1 MAITASIALS
11 SATAKSGQRT
21 TATLTLSNS
30 GSAAVLVTAIA
41 PTMVV
46 SGGTAQNLA
55 DAVGVPMFGGAWSNS
70 IAGSGTLVIPFD
82 VVAHAPTTSYGL
94 AEPASIAYSVGATIN
109 TNDGSIT
116 VATPA
121 TLTVTNPAGL

>member
-1 MAITASIALS
+1 MAITASIALT

-21 TATLTLSNS
+21 TATLTISNS
-30 GSAAVLVTAIA
+30 GGAAVLLTAIQ
-41 PTMVV
+41 PTVV
-46 SGGTAQNLA
+46 PSGLTTQAVA
-55 DAVGVPMFGGAWSNS
+55 VAVGVPMFGGAWPNS
-70 IAGSGTLVIPFD
+70 IPASGTLVIPFE
-82 VVAHAPTTSYGL
+82 VVAQAPTTSYGL
-94 AEPASIAYSVGATIN
+94 AEPASIAYSVGATLN